1 MNRLRSATLRVAH
14 ALPVASLVIA
24 GACASN
30 PPRQD
35 DYDRDHNRVTTTDA
49 NGDVQNQRRDD
60 AGRYAHQAPPSDR
73 VENPSSQPGP
83 QYVWVMGHYSWDG
96 NDFQWHGGQW
106 AVPPNGYSNWSA
118 GHWDQVGS
126 NNWTYTDGHWQ

>member
-35 DYDRDHNRVTTTDA
+35 YDRDHNRVTSTDA

-60 AGRYAHQAPPSDR
+60 AGRYAHRAPPSDIS
-73 VENPSSQPGP
+73 ENPSQQPGP
-83 QYVWVMGHYSWDG
+83 QYLWVVGHYSWDG
-96 NDFQWHGGQW
+96 NDFQWHAGQW

-126 NNWTYTDGHWQ
+126 NNWAYTEGHWQ